1 MTNRKDDHIRYA
13 LKYQSPYNSFD
24 DMELIHKSLPTYDL
38 DQIDLSTHFAGRDC
52 DFPFY
57 INAMTGGSAKGGAV
71 NRKLAEVA
79 SRTGILMVTG
89 SYSAA
94 LKGEAPESFDY
105 RQEFPDLDLATNI
118 GVDKSV
124 DLGIKTVE
132 AMNPVF
138 LQLHV
143 NLMQEL
149 LMPEGE
155 RIFHTWKENVAAYAQ
170 NIEVP
175 LVLKEVGFGMDV
187 ETIRYAMSQGIKT
200 VDISGRGGTSFAYI
214 ENSRGGNRD
223 YLNDWGQS
231 TVQTLLQAQDL
242 RDNVEILA
250 SGGVRNPLDMVKCL
264 VLGAKG
270 VGLSRTVLELVERYP
285 VDKVVAIVNVGVPI
299 IPRPLLPDYRLAR
312 LAYESAVAERHET
325 LYPYLQHRVILHRP
339 RRPSCRLPAVRVGD
353 EYQQLVLQPALELQI
368 FPVSHSHILVR
379 VNDYELG
386 ASRLGQPLDKLIRS
400 GGLQHLEPAPAGIH
414 IEPLQSVLERER
426 EPLFKSDEEHLA
438 ESGQFLAQ
446 GDDCRRLAVA
456 RISPEENRSGAVHRA
471 DAPAP
476 LSLKGDG
483 LAAYAQNLFSCE

>member
-38 DQIDLSTHFAGRDC
+38 NQIDLSTHFAGRDWK
-52 DFPFY
+52 FPFY

-105 RQEFPDLDLATNI
+105 RNEFPDLDLATNI

-132 AMNPVF
+132 AMDPVF

-170 NIEVP
+170 KIEVP
-175 LVLKEVGFGMDV
+175 L
-187 ETIRYAMSQGIKT
+187 
-200 VDISGRGGTSFAYI
+200 
-214 ENSRGGNRD
+214 
-223 YLNDWGQS
+223 
-231 TVQTLLQAQDL
+231 VQTLLQAQDL
-242 RDNVEILA
+242 REEAEILA

-285 VDKVVAIVNVGVPI
+285 VDKVVAIVNGWKDD
-299 IPRPLLPDYRLAR
+299 LRL
-312 LAYESAVAERHET
+312 
-325 LYPYLQHRVILHRP
+325 IM
-339 RRPSCRLPAVRVGD
+339 C
-353 EYQQLVLQPALELQI
+353 AL
-368 FPVSHSHILVR
+368 
-379 VNDYELG
+379 
-386 ASRLGQPLDKLIRS
+386 
-400 GGLQHLEPAPAGIH
+400 
-414 IEPLQSVLERER
+414 
-426 EPLFKSDEEHLA
+426 
-438 ESGQFLAQ
+438 
-446 GDDCRRLAVA
+446 DCRT
-456 RISPEENRSGAVHRA
+456 IDE
-471 DAPAP
+471 
-476 LSLKGDG
+476 LKSVDYILYGKLQG
-483 LAAYAQNLFSCE
+483 TYVKQEKS